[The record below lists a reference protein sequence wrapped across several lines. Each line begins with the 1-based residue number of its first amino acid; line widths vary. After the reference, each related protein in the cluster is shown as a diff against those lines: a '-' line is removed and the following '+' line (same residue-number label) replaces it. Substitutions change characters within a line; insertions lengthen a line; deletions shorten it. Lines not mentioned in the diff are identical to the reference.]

1 MPIYESNTE
10 IDEKKLE
17 LIKNMSKINEKTTKK
32 LVHTVAKD
40 EIGEFYINRVL
51 IFSKTILSSEYLENV
66 YKTYY
71 HPINK
76 FFEKYGLY
84 NLAKNNPNDAKIQLN
99 LEIIMSAS
107 QHYIHMDTE
116 LYLEMKK
123 IFDIETEAI
132 DDKKQNTKVKN
143 IGNKYDQKI
152 IDEINTLIENGTNK
166 YEASRKVREQQIQ
179 ETNDKIYQFY
189 EAIYTLSERD
199 ISIMAEMIVKLY
211 ETTKTLHKINTEK
224 LVSLSKQKEN
234 TLSNIKNHTKHMPQE
249 MLENIIF
256 PLFIEKI
263 EQLCQCTQ
271 NTQCEECID
280 SAPIYYCYD
289 CDDFIDENVYNVYKN
304 IIKENI

>member
-1 MPIYESNTE
+1 
-10 IDEKKLE
+10 
-17 LIKNMSKINEKTTKK
+17 
-32 LVHTVAKD
+32 
-40 EIGEFYINRVL
+40 
-51 IFSKTILSSEYLENV
+51 
-66 YKTYY
+66 
-71 HPINK
+71 
-76 FFEKYGLY
+76 
-84 NLAKNNPNDAKIQLN
+84 
-99 LEIIMSAS
+99 
-107 QHYIHMDTE
+107 MDTE